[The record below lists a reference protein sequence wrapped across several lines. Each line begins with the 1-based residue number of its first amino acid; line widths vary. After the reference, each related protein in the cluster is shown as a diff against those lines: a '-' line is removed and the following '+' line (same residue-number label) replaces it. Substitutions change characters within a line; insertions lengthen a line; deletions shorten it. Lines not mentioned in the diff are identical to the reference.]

1 MRVRVKFIL
10 FLLSPQS
17 SQSTRNPLLFPPLHK
32 YLPLFHCH
40 CHLHD
45 LYQPKRTTSFPPTKM
60 STATRIL
67 ISIFAIFS
75 VAGAAHHSA
84 PPPAPDCSTVILN
97 LVDCLSYVTSGST
110 VSKPEG
116 TCCSGLKTVLKT
128 NADCLCEAFK
138 NSAQLGVTLNV
149 TKALDLP
156 SACRVSAPSISN
168 CVSVAPGGAPVMA
181 PSPSS
186 IPGVPTTPAAG
197 TNGGAPTPTSGTS
210 DSTGLAISVGS
221 LLVALLVS
229 VLSFA

>member
-1 MRVRVKFIL
+1 
-10 FLLSPQS
+10 
-17 SQSTRNPLLFPPLHK
+17 
-32 YLPLFHCH
+32 
-40 CHLHD
+40 
-45 LYQPKRTTSFPPTKM
+45 M

-168 CVSVAPGGAPVMA
+168 CVSVAPGGAPDLQGSKMH
-181 PSPSS
+181 
-186 IPGVPTTPAAG
+186 
-197 TNGGAPTPTSGTS
+197 
-210 DSTGLAISVGS
+210 GLI
-221 LLVALLVS
+221 
-229 VLSFA
+229 

>member
-1 MRVRVKFIL
+1 
-10 FLLSPQS
+10 
-17 SQSTRNPLLFPPLHK
+17 
-32 YLPLFHCH
+32 
-40 CHLHD
+40 
-45 LYQPKRTTSFPPTKM
+45 M

-67 ISIFAIFS
+67 LSIFAIFS
-75 VAGAAHHSA
+75 VAGAAHHAA

-116 TCCSGLKTVLKT
+116 NCCSGLKTVLKT

-156 SACRVSAPSISN
+156 SACL
-168 CVSVAPGGAPVMA
+168 SVAPGGAPGIA
-181 PSPSS
+181 PDGAISPSS
-186 IPGVPTTPAAG
+186 ISGAPTTPPAG
-197 TNGGAPTPTSGTS
+197 TKENAPTPTSGTS

-229 VLSFA
+229 MLSFA